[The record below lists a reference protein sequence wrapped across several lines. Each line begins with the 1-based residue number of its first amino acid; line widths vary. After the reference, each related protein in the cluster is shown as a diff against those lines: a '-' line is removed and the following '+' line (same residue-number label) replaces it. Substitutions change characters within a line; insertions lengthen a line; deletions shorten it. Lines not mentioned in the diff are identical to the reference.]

1 MLVLRIIIIALP
13 QILLFLLIGARL
25 DLLGGWNHE
34 PGSLSILIMLFLVSP
49 FFTAVLLYSE
59 SVRYYR
65 QLRSKDGAQ
74 SILLPGLALL
84 IFIEALSIDGYILT
98 TLRM

>member
-34 PGSLSILIMLFLVSP
+34 PGSLTVLIMLFILIP
-49 FFTAVLLYSE
+49 ILTAALLYGE

-65 QLRSKDGAQ
+65 QLKSKHRTQ

-84 IFIEALSIDGYILT
+84 LFIEALGIDGFILT
-98 TLRM
+98 QFRM

>member
-34 PGSLSILIMLFLVSP
+34 AGSLTILIMRFILIPIL
-49 FFTAVLLYSE
+49 TAVLLYGE

-65 QLRSKDGAQ
+65 QLKSKDRTQ

-84 IFIEALSIDGYILT
+84 IFIEALSIDGFMLT
-98 TLRM
+98 QLRM

>member
-13 QILLFLLIGARL
+13 QIILFLLIGAKL
-25 DLLGGWNHE
+25 DWLGGWNQE
-34 PGSLSILIMLFLVSP
+34 QGSLGIIMLLFIVTPIFAL
-49 FFTAVLLYSE
+49 ALLYGE

-65 QLRSKDGAQ
+65 QLKSKDGMQ
-74 SILLPGLALL
+74 SILLPSLALL
-84 IFIEALSIDGYILT
+84 IFLEALSIDAYILT